1 MSEPNPPLIFSWQ
14 ERDRAFWRLM
24 GWVLFTLGTIAV
36 VFVLFQVVYPQP
48 RQRITYPEE
57 LLLLSA
63 DQTATRAL
71 VSRIQD
77 RDHLLIPPEP
87 QADTRTRE
95 AMPVFQP
102 SFQGFSMKLRG
113 LQQTAAPAQTPR
125 LYSPDDLPL
134 PPVVLPAL
142 AADATTPTTTATKK
156 QVLRLQV
163 HGIAAKRALLTPAI
177 MEGVKLD
184 EPYNVRFHLAIAPE
198 GHVLYALPLSGPAD
212 TLEGVPVMRQLQ
224 QAVSSMRF
232 AAATDGKPQN
242 AEVSFRW
249 EAAAQ

>member
-24 GWVLFTLGTIAV
+24 GWALFTLGTIAV

-57 LLLLSA
+57 ILILSTEH
-63 DQTATRAL
+63 TATRAL

-87 QADTRTRE
+87 QADARTRE
-95 AMPVFQP
+95 AMPAFQP

-113 LQQTAAPAQTPR
+113 LQQTATTTQTPR
-125 LYSPDDLPL
+125 LFSADDLPL
-134 PPVVLPAL
+134 PPLVLPAL
-142 AADATTPTTTATKK
+142 AAGEAATMAKPVK
-156 QVLRLQV
+156 QVLRLRV
-163 HGIAAKRALLTPAI
+163 HGAAAKRTLLTPTVL
-177 MEGVKLD
+177 EGVKLD
-184 EPYNVRFHLAIAPE
+184 EPYNVRYHLGIAPE
-198 GHVLYALPLSGPAD
+198 GHVLYALPLSGPAG

-232 AAATDGKPQN
+232 AAAPDSKPQN
-242 AEVSFRW
+242 AEVSFDW
-249 EAAAQ
+249 ESAAP